1 MIHSARPLV
10 ARWRLFALVLCL
22 FTLTLLAVA
31 TSPADEP
38 ADITAAA
45 TLDAKPLPRITR
57 VDLQGVEHT
66 TTDWRKHSAAVLV
79 FLGSECPVSNGYSP
93 ELTRL
98 AEAFAKRGVV
108 LYGVHSDPTLSAAD
122 AVAHAAEYGLK
133 FPILLDADQQLAQA
147 CGVRTMPETVVVS
160 KYGRLVY
167 RGRIDDRYATNGKR
181 RDEPTTHDLAAAV
194 DAVLAGKTP
203 AVSQTKVFGCP
214 LPKTK
219 AAR

>member
-10 ARWRLFALVLCL
+10 ARCRWFALVLCCGATVAVWPARADDPT
-22 FTLTLLAVA
+22 TL
-31 TSPADEP
+31 ADAP
-38 ADITAAA
+38 P
-45 TLDAKPLPRITR
+45 LDAKPLPAITR
-57 VDLQGVEHT
+57 IDLLGVEHT
-66 TTDWRKHSAAVLV
+66 TTDWGRHPAVVLV

-108 LYGVHSDPTLSAAD
+108 LYGVHSDPTLATTD
-122 AVAHAAEYGLK
+122 AVAHATEYGLT
-133 FPILLDADQQLAQA
+133 FPILLDADQQLARA
-147 CGVRTMPETVVVS
+147 CGARTMPETVVVS
-160 KYGRLVY
+160 KDGKLVY
-167 RGRIDDRYATNGKR
+167 RGRIDDRYATSGKR

-214 LPKTK
+214 LPKPK
-219 AAR
+219 SAK